1 MTNNTMK
8 HPIVVLHGWGL
19 SASTF
24 EPLIAQLRRHGF
36 PVWAPDLPGF
46 GNSKIPEKPLQL
58 SDYVEFLSDYF
69 HTEQIVNPIIIAQSF
84 GGRVALKY
92 QAAHPQNVRA
102 LVLTGT
108 PGFTPVPK
116 KRLLL
121 FVTIA
126 KIGKLFFLIPFT
138 SLLRDKVRS
147 WYYYVVGARDY
158 YRAEGAMRE
167 TFKRIVLE
175 ELVTSMKKVHV
186 PTLLVWGAEDIIVPV
201 PIAKKMKETI
211 PNAEL
216 IILPNCGHGVS
227 YKNPKG
233 FTDAIYDFL
242 LTLT

>member
-1 MTNNTMK
+1 MK
-8 HPIVVLHGWGL
+8 YPIVVLHGWGL
-19 SASTF
+19 SAGTF
-24 EPLIAQLRRHGF
+24 EPLISELRRHGF

-58 SDYVEFLSDYF
+58 SDYAEFLSDYMQSE
-69 HTEQIVNPIIIAQSF
+69 HIVDPILLAQSF

-92 QAAHPQNVRA
+92 QAVNPTSIRA

-108 PGFTPVPK
+108 PGYTPIARK
-116 KRLLL
+116 KLLL

-138 SLLRDKVRS
+138 SLFRDKVRS

-158 YRAEGAMRE
+158 YRAEGVMRD
-167 TFKRIVLE
+167 TFKGIVRE

-186 PTLLVWGAEDIIVPV
+186 PTLLVWGAHDIIVPV

-211 PNAEL
+211 AGAKL
-216 IILPNCGHGVS
+216 IVLPDSGHGVS
-227 YKNPKG
+227 YKNPKL
-233 FTDAIYDFL
+233 FYNTIAPWL
-242 LTLT
+242 QSL